1 MKMTLVIDS
10 EDLDGIR
17 DSFKI
22 IKMMNDKHNTPI
34 RAYNDRSFGKIKFIK
49 LLRSFAKSVDMEDP
63 AALGSLR
70 AAKLFADSVWEG
82 DFD

>member
-22 IKMMNDKHNTPI
+22 IKMMNDKYNTPV
-34 RAYNDRSFGKIKFIK
+34 RQYNDRSFGKIRYIK
-49 LLRSFAKSVDMEDP
+49 LLRKYANFDADQEFDVN
-63 AALGSLR
+63 SLK
-70 AAKLFADSVWEG
+70 AAKRFADSVWAG
-82 DFD
+82 DLD

>member
-22 IKMMNDKHNTPI
+22 IKMMNDKHNTPP
-34 RAYNDRSFGKIKFIK
+34 RNYNDRSFGKIKFIK
-49 LLRSFAKSVDMEDP
+49 LLRRYVKSSADQETDVF
-63 AALGSLR
+63 SLR
-70 AAKLFADSVWEG
+70 AAKLFADSVWAG

>member
-10 EDLDGIR
+10 EDLDGIK

-22 IKMMNDKHNTPI
+22 IKMMNDKHNAPV
-34 RAYNDRSFGKIKFIK
+34 RAYNDRSFGKIRYIK
-49 LLRSFAKSVDMEDP
+49 LLRKYAKFAADEDFEVN
-63 AALGSLR
+63 SLK
-70 AAKLFADSVWEG
+70 AAKRFADALWAG

>member
-10 EDLDGIR
+10 EDLDGLR

-22 IKMMNDKHNTPI
+22 IKMMNDKYNTPP
-34 RAYNDRSFGKIKFIK
+34 RNYNDRSFGKIKFIK
-49 LLRSFAKSVDMEDP
+49 LLRRYVKSAADQEVDV
-63 AALGSLR
+63 GSLR
-70 AAKLFADSVWEG
+70 TAKLFADSLWAG

>member
-1 MKMTLVIDS
+1 MKMTLVLDS

-22 IKMMNDKHNTPI
+22 IKMMNDKYNTPP
-34 RAYNDRSFGKIKFIK
+34 RNYNDRSFGKIKFIK
-49 LLRSFAKSVDMEDP
+49 LLRRYVKS
-63 AALGSLR
+63 AADQEADVGSLR
-70 AAKLFADSVWEG
+70 TAKLFADSLWAG

>member
-49 LLRSFAKSVDMEDP
+49 LLRRYVKSAADQEDDVF
-63 AALGSLR
+63 SLR

>member
-10 EDLDGIR
+10 EDLDGIK

-22 IKMMNDKHNTPI
+22 IKMMNDKYNGA
-34 RAYNDRSFGKIKFIK
+34 RREYNDRSFGKIRYIK
-49 LLRSFAKSVDMEDP
+49 LLRKYAKFAADEDFDVD
-63 AALGSLR
+63 SLK
-70 AAKLFADSVWEG
+70 AAKRFADALWAG

>member
-1 MKMTLVIDS
+1 MKMTLVIDTD
-10 EDLDGIR
+10 DLDGIK

-22 IKMMNDKHNTPI
+22 IKLMHDKYHPPA
-34 RAYNDRSFGKIKFIK
+34 RQYNDRSFGKIRFIK
-49 LLRSFAKSVDMEDP
+49 LLRKFAKSVDLEDP

-70 AAKLFADSVWEG
+70 AAKLFADSVWAG

>member
-22 IKMMNDKHNTPI
+22 IKMMNDKYNTPV
-34 RAYNDRSFGKIKFIK
+34 RQYNDRSFGKIRYIK
-49 LLRSFAKSVDMEDP
+49 LLRKYAKFAADQEADV
-63 AALGSLR
+63 GSLR
-70 AAKLFADSVWEG
+70 TAKLFADSLWAG

>member
-22 IKMMNDKHNTPI
+22 IKMMNDKYNTPV
-34 RAYNDRSFGKIKFIK
+34 RQYNDRSFGKIRYIK
-49 LLRSFAKSVDMEDP
+49 LLRISAQFAADQEFDVN
-63 AALGSLR
+63 SLK
-70 AAKLFADSVWEG
+70 AAKRFADSVWAG
-82 DFD
+82 DLD

>member
-22 IKMMNDKHNTPI
+22 IKMMNDKYNTPV

-49 LLRSFAKSVDMEDP
+49 LLRRYAKSSQDQDFDVN
-63 AALGSLR
+63 SLK
-70 AAKLFADSVWEG
+70 AAKRFADSLWAG

>member
-49 LLRSFAKSVDMEDP
+49 LLRRYAKS
-63 AALGSLR
+63 AADQEADVFSLR
-70 AAKLFADSVWEG
+70 AAKLFADSVWAG